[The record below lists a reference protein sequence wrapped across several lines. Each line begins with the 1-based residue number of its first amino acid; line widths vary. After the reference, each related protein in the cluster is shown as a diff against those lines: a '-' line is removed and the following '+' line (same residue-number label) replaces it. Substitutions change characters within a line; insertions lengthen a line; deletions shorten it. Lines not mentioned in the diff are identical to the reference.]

1 MHPALLS
8 SWHTAQLRRC
18 TYKQGCR
25 KVGKSEGAGGLGAS
39 SNRKPFK
46 KHMLGAEG
54 TKSQKGEPEL
64 SLLSLVKFRYCKKA
78 KNFEKIS
85 NLFLK
90 LLSNIKFFWPSQN
103 N

>member
-1 MHPALLS
+1 
-8 SWHTAQLRRC
+8 
-18 TYKQGCR
+18 
-25 KVGKSEGAGGLGAS
+25 
-39 SNRKPFK
+39 
-46 KHMLGAEG
+46 MLGAEG

-90 LLSNIKFFWPSQN
+90 LLSNIKIVWPSQN